1 MSNLSLRD
9 FYWLWAMILLF
20 RIGRITEVRIGIRS
34 IISHCAV
41 GVAETLGGRVHDDAE
56 DGQDGENGVHQVQEL
71 LLQIPGLD
79 SDAEEAADSR
89 T

>member
-41 GVAETLGGRVHDDAE
+41 GVAESLGGGVHDNAE
-56 DGQDGENGVHQVQEL
+56 DGEDGVHEVQEL
-71 LLQIPGLD
+71 IRRSIHP
-79 SDAEEAADSR
+79 S
-89 T
+89 